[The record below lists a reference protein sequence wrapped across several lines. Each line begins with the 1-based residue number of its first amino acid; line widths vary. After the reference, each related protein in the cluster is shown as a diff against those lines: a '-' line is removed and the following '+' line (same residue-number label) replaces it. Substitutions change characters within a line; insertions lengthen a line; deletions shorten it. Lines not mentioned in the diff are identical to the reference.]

1 MVIFQFAMLVIT
13 RWYFI
18 DLKTA
23 EVGTCWTC
31 LTWISLKK
39 GYNMGASC
47 KFLKKKTLI
56 LYVISI
62 YIYRYHKPKGIYKYH
77 NTKSYWSYSKNTC
90 YQGPPPFV
98 SPNQLLGHHFVVRIA
113 IQRPTAAFS
122 RFPNQA
128 QNGQTIQDRY

>member
-23 EVGTCWTC
+23 EVGTCWNC

-47 KFLKKKTLI
+47 KFLKKKTWI

-62 YIYRYHKPKGIYKYH
+62 YIYRYQKPKGIYKYH
-77 NTKSYWSYSKNTC
+77 KPKAIGVIQKTSAIK
-90 YQGPPPFV
+90 GPPLCISKSTAWSSFCRSNCHSATHRSLLKVPQPGPKR
-98 SPNQLLGHHFVVRIA
+98 PNNPR
-113 IQRPTAAFS
+113 
-122 RFPNQA
+122 
-128 QNGQTIQDRY
+128 

>member
-23 EVGTCWTC
+23 EVGTCWNC

-47 KFLKKKTLI
+47 KFLKKKTWI

-62 YIYRYHKPKGIYKYH
+62 YIYIGI
-77 NTKSYWSYSKNTC
+77 KNQKV
-90 YQGPPPFV
+90 YISIINQKLLELFKKHLLSRAPPFV

-128 QNGQTIQDRY
+128 QNGQSIQYRY

>member
-1 MVIFQFAMLVIT
+1 MLVIT

-23 EVGTCWTC
+23 EVGTCWNC

-47 KFLKKKTLI
+47 KFLKKKTWI

-62 YIYRYHKPKGIYKYH
+62 YIYIGIKNQKVYISIINQKLLELFKKH
-77 NTKSYWSYSKNTC
+77 LLSRAPPLCISKSTAWSSFCRSNCHSATHR
-90 YQGPPPFV
+90 
-98 SPNQLLGHHFVVRIA
+98 SLLKV
-113 IQRPTAAFS
+113 
-122 RFPNQA
+122 PNQA